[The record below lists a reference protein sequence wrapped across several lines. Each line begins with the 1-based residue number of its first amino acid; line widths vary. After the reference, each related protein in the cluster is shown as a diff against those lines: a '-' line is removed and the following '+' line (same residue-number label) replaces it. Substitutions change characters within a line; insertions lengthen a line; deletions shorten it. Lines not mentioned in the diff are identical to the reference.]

1 MVHDHVDAHTVNGE
15 KPMGGIMTVIEYN
28 NVERTDSF
36 YVWRNKQFVP
46 DFYYEESM
54 KKPYGMHDA
63 PGFKGKA
70 IQ

>member
-1 MVHDHVDAHTVNGE
+1 
-15 KPMGGIMTVIEYN
+15 VIEYN